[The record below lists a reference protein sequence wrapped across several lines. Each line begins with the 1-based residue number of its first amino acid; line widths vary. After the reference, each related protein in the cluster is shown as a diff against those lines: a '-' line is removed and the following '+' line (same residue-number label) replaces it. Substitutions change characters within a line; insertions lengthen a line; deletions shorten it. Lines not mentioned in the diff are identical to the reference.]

1 MGRKTWDSIPP
12 KFRPLKGRLNIVISR
27 SATLPTTTTTT
38 TTTPESGEAAEEGP
52 IMAPSLE
59 QALSYLRSRQQSAS
73 SSSPSTGSSTSS
85 PQAVVD
91 RVFVIGGGQIYA
103 AALALKETRRILLT
117 SVSSPDFECDT
128 FFPLKLAGS
137 NGEAAGGQW
146 KKRSADELTEWT
158 GEDEAVVGG
167 VQEEAGTRYEFQ
179 MWEKVE

>member
-1 MGRKTWDSIPP
+1 
-12 KFRPLKGRLNIVISR
+12 
-27 SATLPTTTTTT
+27 
-38 TTTPESGEAAEEGP
+38 
-52 IMAPSLE
+52 MAPSLE

-73 SSSPSTGSSTSS
+73 SSSPSAESSTTPS
-85 PQAVVD
+85 PPAVVD